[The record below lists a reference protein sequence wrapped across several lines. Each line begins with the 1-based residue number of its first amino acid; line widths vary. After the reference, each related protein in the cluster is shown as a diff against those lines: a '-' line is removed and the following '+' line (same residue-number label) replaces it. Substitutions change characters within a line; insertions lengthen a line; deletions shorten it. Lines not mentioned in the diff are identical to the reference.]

1 MKCIYCLDEKA
12 ESYFK
17 HTDHVIPQAF
27 GRFQNNLTL
36 NELVCDDCNQYFGE
50 NIELYLGRDSLEG
63 IARYN
68 YGISSEKE
76 PLYRRVKIKI
86 GRVGE
91 LEGVH
96 VVLKDTNNADEPEVE
111 AVTQVGFFHS
121 ERKKYDYFTE
131 KEIPERQELENQNYQ
146 LENKKIVF
154 YGDIE
159 LLVKLLKDKGI
170 NIKIE
175 KIYEEIQNM
184 PRGKIPVYVRAR
196 IDRIIYRGLSKIVF
210 NYLTYHMGR
219 EFVLKE
225 DFNGLR
231 NFIRHDQ
238 GNGDRVFRIIARTFL
253 KRESIFRKKKLKGH
267 IILMNWENN
276 NSDLIGR
283 LSLYNARIGL
293 TYIVFLCR
301 NYRGFWTQIQH
312 GHLFDPDNRTI
323 NEVQHTSLILP

>member
-1 MKCIYCLDEKA
+1 MKCIYCLEDK
-12 ESYFK
+12 SKSLFRS
-17 HTDHVIPQAF
+17 TDHVIPQAF

-36 NELVCDDCNQYFGE
+36 NKLVCDDCNQYFGE

-68 YGISSEKE
+68 YGIRSKKE
-76 PLYRRVKIKI
+76 PLYRRVKMKI

-91 LEGVH
+91 LGGVH
-96 VVLKDTNNADEPEVE
+96 VVLKDSNNADEPGLE
-111 AVTQVGFFHS
+111 AITQVGFFHP

-131 KEIPERQELENQNYQ
+131 KEIPERQELENQGYQ
-146 LENKKIVF
+146 LNNKKIVF

-184 PRGKIPVYVRAR
+184 PRGKIPVYVKAR
-196 IDRIIYRGLSKIVF
+196 IDRIVYRGLSKIVF

-219 EFVLKE
+219 KFVLRE

-231 NFIRHDQ
+231 NFIRDDQ
-238 GNGDRVFRIIARTFL
+238 GNGDRFFGITTNAILYRERVFRR
-253 KRESIFRKKKLKGH
+253 RRLKGH
-267 IILMNWENN
+267 IIVMKWENN

-283 LSLYNARIGL
+283 LTLYDAQIGL
-293 TYIVFLCR
+293 TYLIILCK
-301 NYRGFWTQIQH
+301 NYRGVWIPIQK
-312 GHLFDPDNRTI
+312 GHYFDPDTKKIR
-323 NEVQHTSLILP
+323 ELLHTNLILP

>member
-1 MKCIYCLDEKA
+1 LEDKN
-12 ESYFK
+12 ESSFQ
-17 HTDHVIPQAF
+17 HTEHIIPQAF
-27 GRFQNNLTL
+27 GRFINNLTL
-36 NELVCDDCNQYFGE
+36 NEVVCDRCNQYFGDE
-50 NIELYLGRDSLEG
+50 IELYLGRDSLEG

-68 YGISSEKE
+68 FGIKSKKE
-76 PLYRRVKIKI
+76 PLYRRVKMKI

-96 VVLKDTNNADEPEVE
+96 IVLKDTNNTDEPEVE
-111 AVTQVGFFHS
+111 AVTQVGFFHK

-131 KEIPERQELENQNYQ
+131 KEIPERQELENQGYQ
-146 LENKKIVF
+146 LNNKEIAF

-184 PRGKIPVYVRAR
+184 PRGKIPVYVKAR
-196 IDRIIYRGLSKIVF
+196 FDRIVYRGLSKIVF

-219 EFVLKE
+219 EFVLSE

-238 GNGDRVFRIIARTFL
+238 GNGDRFFEITTNAILYRERVFRR
-253 KRESIFRKKKLKGH
+253 RRLKGH
-267 IILMNWENN
+267 IIVMNWENN

-283 LSLYNARIGL
+283 LTLYNAQIGL
-293 TYIVFLCR
+293 TYLVLLCK
-301 NYRGFWTQIQH
+301 NYRGVWIQIQK
-312 GHLFDPDNRTI
+312 GHYFNPETREISDLL
-323 NEVQHTSLILP
+323 HTNLILP

>member
-1 MKCIYCLDEKA
+1 MEDKS
-12 ESYFK
+12 ESSFQ
-17 HTDHVIPQAF
+17 HTDHIIPQAY
-27 GRFQNNLTL
+27 GRFRNNLTL

-68 YGISSEKE
+68 YGIRSKKE
-76 PLYRRVKIKI
+76 PLYRRVKMKI

-91 LEGVH
+91 LEGAH
-96 VVLKDTNNADEPEVE
+96 VVLKDTNNADEPELE
-111 AVTQVGFFHS
+111 TVTQVGFFHP

-131 KEIPERQELENQNYQ
+131 KEIPERQELENQGYQ
-146 LENKKIVF
+146 INNKKIVF

-175 KIYEEIQNM
+175 KIYEEIQNA
-184 PRGKIPVYVRAR
+184 PRGKIPVYVKAR
-196 IDRIIYRGLSKIVF
+196 IDRIVYRGLSKIVF
-210 NYLTYHMGR
+210 NYFTYYMGR

-238 GNGDRVFRIIARTFL
+238 GNADSFFGITTNAILYRERVLRR
-253 KRESIFRKKKLKGH
+253 RRLKGH
-267 IILMNWENN
+267 IIVMKWENN
-276 NSDLIGR
+276 NNDLVGR
-283 LSLYNARIGL
+283 LTLYNAQIGL
-293 TYIVFLCR
+293 TYLVILCK
-301 NYRGFWTQIQH
+301 NYGGFWIQIQK
-312 GHLFDPDNRTI
+312 GHYFDPDTKKIRELLHAN
-323 NEVQHTSLILP
+323 LILP